1 MKQITYQ
8 QIQQLM
14 IQGQY
19 DVTMLLK
26 SIELE
31 QMCLYGLG
39 VYYRNDNMTRMFADQ
54 ALTRQL
60 SLVLYPLEGQITG
73 KTILDLGC
81 GNNEFL
87 DTDPSIPTRQ
97 FEPWLCRALKII
109 GANPIGV
116 DYGTLEN
123 ETFTHY
129 TVNLA
134 EPNCL
139 AMIPDHS
146 VDLANAS
153 FFFNSPILNFLL
165 NLNQDR
171 VRQNILPQLERI
183 LKPDAT
189 FIYSE

>member
-1 MKQITYQ
+1 MKLIPYQ

-19 DVTMLLK
+19 DVTILLK
-26 SIELE
+26 SVKLE
-31 QMCLYGLG
+31 EICFHGLG
-39 VYYRNDNMTRMFADQ
+39 VYYRNDNKTRMYAYN
-54 ALTRQL
+54 ALARQL
-60 SLVLYPLEGQITG
+60 SFLSHPLEGQIAG

-81 GNNEFL
+81 GNNDFL
-87 DTDPSIPTRQ
+87 DTDPSLQTRQ

-109 GANPIGV
+109 DANPIGV
-116 DYGTLEN
+116 DYGNLET

-129 TVNLA
+129 TINLA

-139 AMIPDHS
+139 AMLPDHS

-183 LKPDAT
+183 LKPDAA